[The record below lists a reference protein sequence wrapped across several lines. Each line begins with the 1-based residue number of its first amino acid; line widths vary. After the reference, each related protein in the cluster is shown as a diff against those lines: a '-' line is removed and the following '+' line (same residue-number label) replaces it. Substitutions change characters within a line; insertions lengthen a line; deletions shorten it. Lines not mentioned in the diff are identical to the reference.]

1 MNTTNFN
8 HIRHWVDLKL
18 ENTGS
23 KKKMFLCICVN
34 LIEFIISGIKLLI
47 LLNLTELYNV
57 TYNYFCNDIFKNNT
71 IILKLLF
78 FTRQ

>member
-1 MNTTNFN
+1 
-8 HIRHWVDLKL
+8 
-18 ENTGS
+18 
-23 KKKMFLCICVN
+23 MFLCICVN